1 MLAAS
6 LGDTIKV
13 EAWLLRD
20 LVYCFSRAIKRGHRP
35 REEEFI
41 ALMKSGDIPIPEPSL
56 GRRSSSA
63 LDLIWQPFP

>member
-13 EAWLLRD
+13 EAWLLQD
-20 LVYCFSRAIKRGHRP
+20 LVYCFSRAIKRGRWP

-41 ALMKSGDIPIPEPSL
+41 ALMKSGDIPEPSL
-56 GRRSSSA
+56 GRRFSSP
-63 LDLIWQPFP
+63 LDLIWQPFPIM